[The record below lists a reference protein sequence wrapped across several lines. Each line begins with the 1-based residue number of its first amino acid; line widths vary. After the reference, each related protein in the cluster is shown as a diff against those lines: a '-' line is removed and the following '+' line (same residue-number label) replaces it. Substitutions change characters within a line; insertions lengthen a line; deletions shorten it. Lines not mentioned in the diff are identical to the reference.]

1 MASFPRTVLPFG
13 VALMAACVGEGLF
26 AAVNTSWFAR
36 AWQTEDGLPEHTIV
50 GLDQTPDGFLWVA
63 THRSLSRF
71 DGVQFQEFAPAAPA
85 DATTDQ
91 IRAMVADR
99 RGRLW
104 LARDGGKVMCLDQ
117 GRIARVF
124 TVPESPSAVNRA
136 MTEDAEG
143 AIWLSDSAGGVC
155 RVREDSVQPFGHADG
170 LNGQGFCWLVV
181 DGKGQLW
188 FGQAGAVGVFR
199 KGRFETL
206 TRTGLAALRL
216 YPARGDG
223 VWLCAG
229 PKLFRF
235 REGSSLENVAELKL
249 DQGQLEVT
257 VNTLLEAGDGGV
269 WLGTASSGLF
279 HLAGGEWR
287 RVENVHPNIIKVLE
301 DSEGNLWVGTRGGGL
316 NRLSPRALQLVG
328 PSAGLPFAAAQSAC
342 EDKGGRLWVVG
353 QNGGLAWRSNGVWR
367 LWAGSATW
375 SGGAV
380 CVAPESNGGVLI
392 GTHDRGL
399 FRHLDGT
406 ISPWPLN
413 SQLTNRTVHA
423 LHTDEK
429 GNLWIALRSFIA
441 RQRAGDRELRHFALP
456 AGASDVRAMS
466 QDASGDVWMGT
477 TSDGL
482 LLRLHEDTL
491 INETTNVMG
500 QARHI
505 RCLQTTGDG
514 SLWFGFAG
522 QGLGRL
528 KQGRFFS
535 YRSSHGLWD
544 EFISQVLP
552 DDRGGLWLAGNRG
565 VFQLARDELEA
576 VAEGRT
582 ARLKAR
588 VFGRGEGV
596 PNLQA
601 TFGVSP
607 GASRAADGRLLMPT
621 LTGLL
626 TVQPRFLR
634 RNPLPPPVVLE
645 RLAANGRT
653 VAAYDLPGGGLPA
666 AVTEVASLRQ
676 PAPRLRLPPGVNRME
691 LEFTALSLASPENVS
706 FRYQLEGL
714 DQDWVEAGAARVA
727 RYPRIPPGDYRF
739 RVTACNPDGVWNT
752 EGATLALT
760 VRPYLWE
767 AAWFRWTSALV
778 SSALVIGL
786 VLVGARR
793 RYRRKLERLE
803 QQRALERERTRIA
816 QDLHDD
822 LGAGLVEI
830 NFGSELAQ
838 DTTLN
843 PEEVREHAREIG
855 ARARE
860 MVTALDEI
868 VWAVNP
874 KHDDV
879 SSLATYFCQF
889 AQHFL
894 KPASVRCHLEV
905 AKNLPERPLNSEQRH
920 SLFMAFKEALSNA
933 VQHAGATDLWLAI
946 SVRAGRLCI
955 SVRDNGR
962 GMDLAAAR
970 ERTSAD
976 GLGNMRERLRRLGG
990 QCEITSRPGEGTSV
1004 SFLIPLAQTGEPVG
1018 R

>member
-1 MASFPRTVLPFG
+1 MISRTACKIAAAT
-13 VALMAACVGEGLF
+13 VALFVDGAGF

-63 THRSLSRF
+63 THRSLARF
-71 DGVQFQEFAPAAPA
+71 DGVEFKEFAPAAPA

-104 LARDGGKVMCLDQ
+104 LARDGGKVMCLDA
-117 GRIARVF
+117 GRIARVL
-124 TVPESPSAVNRA
+124 TVPETSSAVNRA
-136 MTEDAEG
+136 MTEDADG
-143 AIWLSDSAGGVC
+143 AIWLSDSAGGVF
-155 RVREDSVQPFGHADG
+155 RIKEETVQTFSRADG
-170 LNGQGFCWLVV
+170 LNGQGLCWLVV

-188 FGQAGAVGVFR
+188 FAQGGVVGIFR
-199 KGRFETL
+199 NGRFAEL
-206 TRTGLAALRL
+206 VNAAQPSVRL
-216 YPARGDG
+216 YPAREDG

-229 PKLFRF
+229 PKLSRF
-235 REGSSLENVAELKL
+235 REGSPLVNVAELKL
-249 DQGQLEVT
+249 EPGQPEVT
-257 VNTLLEAGDGGV
+257 VNALHEDRDGGV

-279 HLAGGEWR
+279 QLEDGEWR
-287 RVENVHPNIIKVLE
+287 RVGAVHPNIIKVLE

-316 NRLSPRALQLVG
+316 NRLSPRALQLAG
-328 PSAGLPFAAAQSAC
+328 PASGLPFAAVLSAC
-342 EDKGGRLWVVG
+342 EDQGGRLWAVG
-353 QNGGLAWRSNGVWR
+353 QNGSLAWRSNGVWH
-367 LWAGSATW
+367 LWANNATW

-380 CVAPESNGGVLI
+380 CVAPDSNGSVLI

-399 FRHLDGT
+399 FQHQGGV

-423 LHTDEK
+423 LHADEG
-429 GNLWIALRSFIA
+429 GNLWIALSSFIA
-441 RQRAGDRELRHFALP
+441 RYRASDRDLRHFALP
-456 AGASDVRAMS
+456 AGASDVRALC

-482 LLRLHEDTL
+482 LLRLHGDTL
-491 INETTNVMG
+491 LNETTNVMR
-500 QARHI
+500 QPRHI
-505 RCLQTTGDG
+505 RCLQATSDG

-528 KQGRFFS
+528 KQGSFFQ
-535 YRSSHGLWD
+535 YRSRHGLWD

-552 DDRGGLWLAGNRG
+552 DDHGGLWLAGNRG

-576 VAEGRT
+576 VAEGRM
-582 ARLKAR
+582 ARMRSR

-607 GASRAADGRLLMPT
+607 GAARTADGRLLMPT

-626 TVQPRFLR
+626 TIQPRFLR
-634 RNPLPPPVVLE
+634 RQPVPPPVVLE
-645 RLAANGRT
+645 RLAVNGRT
-653 VAAYDLPGGGLPA
+653 LAAYDLSGGGSA
-666 AVTEVASLRQ
+666 ANESEVASLRQ
-676 PAPRLRLPPGVNRME
+676 PAPPLRLPPGVNRME
-691 LEFTALSLASPENVS
+691 LGFTALSLASPENVS

-714 DQDWVEAGAARVA
+714 DQDWVEAGPARVV
-727 RYPRIPPGDYRF
+727 RYPRIPPGNYRF
-739 RVTACNPDGVWNT
+739 RVTACNPDGIWNAQ
-752 EGATLALT
+752 GATVALT
-760 VRPYLWE
+760 VQPYLWE
-767 AAWFRWTSALV
+767 AVWFRWASALAA
-778 SSALVIGL
+778 SGLVIGL
-786 VLVGARR
+786 VLIGARQ

-803 QQRALERERTRIA
+803 QQRTLERERTRIA

-843 PEEVREHAREIG
+843 SEEVREHAREIG
-855 ARARE
+855 IRARE

-879 SSLATYFCQF
+879 ASLATYFCQF

-894 KPASVRCHLEV
+894 NPTAVRCHLEV
-905 AKNLPERPLNSEQRH
+905 EKNLPEKPLNSEQRH
-920 SLFMAFKEALSNA
+920 SLFLAFKEALSNA
-933 VQHAGATDLWLAI
+933 VQHSGAADLWLAI
-946 SVRAGRLCI
+946 STRAGQLRI

-962 GMDLAAAR
+962 GVDLAAAR

-976 GLGNMRERLRRLGG
+976 GLGNMRERLQRLGG
-990 QCEITSRPGEGTSV
+990 QCEIISRADEGTTV
-1004 SFLIPLAQTGEPVG
+1004 TFLIPLVAPPAKSGW
-1018 R
+1018 